1 MNIEEVQRRLWEQS
15 KTHRENREASLP
27 LFLTN
32 TYANRIRNLFDLIH
46 QPNWLDEAASRVY
59 VRSKGKA
66 PGVDGITVSA
76 FKEHGTE
83 HLQAL
88 RLELKKRTYR
98 PQPLRRVEIPK
109 TNGKM
114 RQLGIPCLRDKIV
127 QESMRMALEP
137 IFEVEF
143 HENSYGFRPHRNAHH
158 AVFFC
163 RLSMQHGF
171 TWVIEGDVKACFD
184 EISHNAI
191 LGTVREKVMD
201 NKFLDLLQLLLKAGV
216 ITDGKL
222 LPTVKGVP
230 QGGVVSP
237 LLANIVL
244 NKLDWFLHGKA
255 KYGMDRSRV
264 HKLGEPNLRFVRY
277 ADDWCVFL
285 TRANKRYA
293 EALKEEIREFLLDQC
308 SLELSVEKTKVTHV
322 RDGFEFLGFQLER
335 GIGQKGKFVP
345 KIKIRQKAIADIRLR
360 LNEVTRY
367 RPSQESID
375 ARVRNTSVVIRG
387 WSNYF
392 KIAHNFS
399 AVAGKLDDITH
410 WAMVKAI
417 SRKNDKSTKQVHRK
431 FYFNGRIGVSPN
443 RTLAR
448 FSDTKMRYGIIAP
461 VEYEPGKGIYLEDYE
476 WEANF
481 LYPDKTRPGQMDLK
495 LATLERDGYQC
506 RRCGSLVVSESSHVD
521 HIKPVHQFAS
531 FEQANIP
538 ITAENSGRFYK
549 NAVFFSI
556 FVQNCQEFPT
566 AFGIYL
572 TMCRPYV

>member
-15 KTHRENREASLP
+15 KAHKENREANLP
-27 LFLTN
+27 LFPTN
-32 TYANRIRNLFDLIH
+32 MHDNRIRSLFDLIH
-46 QPNWLDEAASRVY
+46 QPDWLIEAASRVY
-59 VRSKGKA
+59 VRSRGKA
-66 PGVDGITVSA
+66 PGIDGITVSE
-76 FKEHGTE
+76 FKRNDTAY
-83 HLQAL
+83 LQTL

-109 TNGKM
+109 ANGKM

-127 QESMRMALEP
+127 QEAMRMMLEP
-137 IFEVEF
+137 IFEIEF

-158 AVFFC
+158 AVFRC
-163 RLSMQHGF
+163 RHAMFRGF

-184 EISHNAI
+184 EISHKAI

-201 NKFLDLLQLLLKAGV
+201 NKFLDLLQLLLKAGAMV
-216 ITDGKL
+216 DGKL

-255 KYGMDRSRV
+255 KYGNDRV
-264 HKLGEPNLRFVRY
+264 QAHKHGEPNLRFVRY
-277 ADDWCVFL
+277 ADDWCIFL
-285 TRANKRYA
+285 TRANKHNA
-293 EALKEEIREFLLDQC
+293 ESLKEEIRKFLLDQC
-308 SLELSVEKTKVTHV
+308 GLELSVEKTKVTHV
-322 RDGFEFLGFQLER
+322 RDGFEFLGFRLKQ
-335 GIGQKGKFVP
+335 GIGQKGKLVP
-345 KIKIRQKAIADIRLR
+345 KIRIRQRAIADIRLR

-375 ARVRNTSVVIRG
+375 ARVQNTSAVIRG

-417 SRKNDKSTKQVHRK
+417 SRKNDKSTQQVHRK
-431 FYFNGRIGVSPN
+431 FYFNGRIGVSSG

-448 FSDTKMRYGIIAP
+448 FSDTKMSIDFRLP
-461 VEYEPGKGIYLEDYE
+461 LKYEPGKGIYLEDHE
-476 WEANF
+476 WEAD
-481 LYPDKTRPGQMDLK
+481 LRRPDKIRPGQMDIK
-495 LATLERDGYQC
+495 LAAIERDGYQC
-506 RRCGSLVVSESSHVD
+506 RRCGTPVAVRSAQLD
-521 HIKPVHQFAS
+521 HIKPVHLSTS
-531 FEQANIP
+531 FEQANKLD
-538 ITAENSGRFYK
+538 N
-549 NAVFFSI
+549 
-556 FVQNCQEFPT
+556 VQTLCINCHKQKTRSE
-566 AFGIYL
+566 
-572 TMCRPYV
+572 RKV